1 MTTETDTQSLVA
13 EVKQL
18 RADFSRIADVLHTIV
33 RQRGSEVLGSA
44 EDVAGKLFEEAQRRT
59 NGLVHEIEQK
69 PMTAALGTFS
79 IGMLLGALFS
89 ARRA

>member
-1 MTTETDTQSLVA
+1 MTTETHTEALVA
-13 EVKQL
+13 EVRQL
-18 RADFSRIADVLHTIV
+18 RADFSRIADVLHALV
-33 RQRGSEVLGSA
+33 RQRGSEALGSA

-69 PMTAALGTFS
+69 PMTAALGAFG
-79 IGMLLGALFS
+79 IGLLLGALFS